1 MQRFFYSLSI
11 ILFVTCNVLGQS
23 YFQISGTIADE
34 KDKGL
39 DLALVILL
47 NERDSIIKAT
57 YTDQDGSFEFSN
69 IKSGNYVIDIAI
81 LGYDSSRKPI
91 NVSGNDTQINIG
103 KVSLLT
109 SSKLLET
116 VTINAKTPYVERKI
130 DRTLVNVDALIA
142 NAGSNVL
149 EALERAPGVSLD
161 QNGAIKLKGRSGVT
175 VFIDDKPTYLSGSE
189 LENYLKSLPASTVK
203 QIEIM
208 PNPPA
213 KYEAAGNSG
222 VINIITKRSKTFGFH
237 GNTVVSLQ
245 QGRYTRSNNSL
256 NLNFNKN
263 KVSLY
268 ANINGGFRNSFQ
280 DLNINRYYKNGE
292 NVRTSSFAQN
302 SFIVKDGQSGNVKVG
317 LDYYLSD
324 KTTVGISA
332 KGLLSKAGDQTDN
345 TAFVRDA
352 NQSTINRVLA
362 DNNTDNFFNN
372 GTLNVYLKQMLDTLG
387 SVLTIDA
394 DYVVYHSGSDQLFKN
409 FIYDQQD
416 KLSYADII
424 NGDIPSDIA
433 IYAAK
438 ADYTKPL
445 GTTSK
450 FEAGL
455 KTAFTKTDNE
465 AIYTNTVDGITTPDY
480 GLSNKFLYDEWIHAA
495 YVNVNKKVGKVDLQ
509 LGLRAETTTLKGRQL
524 GNVIQP
530 DTNFTR
536 TYTNVFPTFYASY
549 QADSVGNHIWSF
561 SFGRRIDR
569 PFFQDLNPFISP
581 LDKFTFYGGNPGLL
595 PTYSNN
601 FSLTHTFKNRINTS
615 VNYGLTTDGINE
627 TLEIREGIYYSRPGN
642 ISTNHTLSFSI
653 DGTSDITKW
662 YRLNTYLE
670 LGHQIFESALYT
682 EQLNASGTYFAANV
696 TNSFQLGKGWN
707 ADIRGDYQSDVVYAQ
722 LLIKSFGT
730 LNLAAQKKI
739 LKDKGSLKLSLSDIL
754 YTRRADGII
763 NNLKD
768 TDADWNSR
776 LDTRSATLAFSYR
789 FGKSTSNKPKHNG
802 TGSESEQRRVKG

>member
-39 DLALVILL
+39 DLALVTLL

-130 DRTLVNVDALIA
+130 DRTVVNVDALIA

-189 LENYLKSLPASTVK
+189 LENYLKSLPASMVK

-324 KTTVGISA
+324 KTTLGISV

-409 FIYDQQD
+409 FIYDRQD

-445 GTTSK
+445 GITSK

-627 TLEIREGIYYSRPGN
+627 TLEIREGIYFSRPGN
-642 ISTNHTLSFSI
+642 ISTNHTLSLSV
-653 DGTSDITKW
+653 DGATDISKW

-682 EQLNASGTYFAANV
+682 EQLNASGTYFAANI

>member
-39 DLALVILL
+39 DLALVTLL

-91 NVSGNDTQINIG
+91 NVYGNDTQINIG

-130 DRTLVNVDALIA
+130 DRTVVNVDALIA

-324 KTTVGISA
+324 KTTLGISV

-394 DYVVYHSGSDQLFKN
+394 DYVAYHSGSDQLFKN
-409 FIYDQQD
+409 FIYDRQD

-445 GTTSK
+445 GITSK

-465 AIYTNTVDGITTPDY
+465 AIYTNTVEGITTPDY

-627 TLEIREGIYYSRPGN
+627 TLEIREGIYFSRPGN
-642 ISTNHTLSFSI
+642 ISTNHTLSLSV
-653 DGTSDITKW
+653 DGATDISKW

-682 EQLNASGTYFAANV
+682 EQLNASGTYFAANI

>member
-1 MQRFFYSLSI
+1 MQRFLFSILILTLFKPTLSSQLMYQI
-11 ILFVTCNVLGQS
+11 TGNVS
-23 YFQISGTIADE
+23 DAN
-34 KDKGL
+34 DKGI
-39 DLALVILL
+39 DLALVTLIS
-47 NERDSIIKAT
+47 EKDSVVKVT
-57 YTDQDGSFEFSN
+57 YTDQDGSFEFSKIN
-69 IKSGNYVIDIAI
+69 QGNYSIEVSI
-81 LGYDSSRKPI
+81 LGYESLRKPI
-91 NVSGNDTQINIG
+91 EVFGTTPYINLGKIG
-103 KVSLLT
+103 LT
-109 SSKLLET
+109 ESSKLLDAVT
-116 VTINAKTPYVERKI
+116 VTAKTPYIERKI
-130 DRTLVNVDALIA
+130 DRTVVNVDALIA

-149 EALERAPGVSLD
+149 EALERAPGITLD

-203 QIEIM
+203 LIEIM

-222 VINIITKRSKTFGFH
+222 VINIITKRSKTIGFH
-237 GNTVVSLQ
+237 GNTVLSLQ

-263 KVSLY
+263 KISLY
-268 ANINGGFRNSFQ
+268 ANVNGGFRNSFQ

-317 LDYYLSD
+317 LDYYITD
-324 KTTVGISA
+324 KTTIGFSA
-332 KGLLSKAGDQTDN
+332 KGLLSKSGDQTDN

-362 DNNTDNFFNN
+362 DNNTSNFFNN
-372 GTLNVYLKQMLDTLG
+372 GTLNMYFKQMLDTLG

-409 FIYDQQD
+409 FIYDRKD
-416 KLSYADII
+416 ILTYADII

-465 AIYTNTVDGITTPDY
+465 AIYTNTIDGITTPDF

-495 YVNVNKKVGKVDLQ
+495 YANINKKVGKVDLQ

-530 DTNFTR
+530 DTSFTR
-536 TYTNVFPTFYASY
+536 TYTNVFPTFYVSY

-615 VNYGLTTDGINE
+615 LNYGLTTDGINE

-642 ISTNHTLSFSI
+642 ISTNHTVSLSI
-653 DGTSDITKW
+653 DGSTDISKW

-682 EQLNASGTYFAANV
+682 EQLNASGTYFAANI
-696 TNSFQLGKGWN
+696 THSFQLGKGWN

-739 LKDKGSLKLSLSDIL
+739 LKDKGNLKLSLSDIL

-763 NNLKD
+763 NNLRA

-789 FGKSTSNKPKHNG
+789 FGKSTSNKPKHIS
-802 TGSESEQRRVKG
+802 TGSESEQKRVKG

>member
-1 MQRFFYSLSI
+1 MQRFLHCLAF
-11 ILFVTCNVLGQS
+11 ILFGTFTVLGQS
-23 YFQISGTIADE
+23 YYQISGIVADE

-39 DLALVILL
+39 DLSLVTLM
-47 NERDSIIKAT
+47 NERDSVIKVT
-57 YTDQDGSFEFSN
+57 YTDQDGSFEFSQ
-69 IKSGNYVIDIAI
+69 ISSGNYVIDISI
-81 LGYDSSRKPI
+81 LGYESSRRSI
-91 NVSGNDTQINIG
+91 DISGNVAQFNIG
-103 KVSLLT
+103 KISLST

-116 VTINAKTPYVERKI
+116 VTVNAKIPYVERKI
-130 DRTLVNVDALIA
+130 DRTVINVDALIA

-175 VFIDDKPTYLSGSE
+175 VFIDDKPTYLSGTE

-222 VINIITKRSKTFGFH
+222 VINIITKRSKTSGFH
-237 GNTVVSLQ
+237 GNTVLSLQ

-280 DLNINRYYKNGE
+280 DLNINRYYKNTE
-292 NVRTSSFAQN
+292 NIRTSSFAQN
-302 SFIVKDGQSGNVKVG
+302 SFIVKDGQSGNVKMG
-317 LDYYLSD
+317 LDYYISD
-324 KTTVGISA
+324 KTTLGFSA
-332 KGLLSKAGDQTDN
+332 KGLLSNAGDQTDN

-352 NQSTINRVLA
+352 NQNTINRVLA
-362 DNNTDNFFNN
+362 DNNTKNIFNN

-394 DYVVYHSGSDQLFKN
+394 DYVVYNSGSDQLFKN
-409 FIYDQQD
+409 FIYDPQD

-445 GTTSK
+445 STTSK

-465 AIYTNTVDGITTPDY
+465 AIYTNTIDGITTPDY

-495 YVNVNKKVGKVDLQ
+495 YVNLNKKVGMIDLQ

-524 GNVIQP
+524 GNVLQP
-530 DTNFTR
+530 DTSFTR

-549 QADSVGNHIWSF
+549 QADSVGNHILSF

-601 FSLTHTFKNRINTS
+601 FSLTHTFKNRISTS
-615 VNYGLTTDGINE
+615 INYGLTTDGINE

-642 ISTNHTLSFSI
+642 IATNHTLSLSV
-653 DGTSDITKW
+653 DGSTDISKW

-739 LKDKGSLKLSLSDIL
+739 LNDKGSLKLSLNDVL

-802 TGSESEQRRVKG
+802 SGSESEQRRVKG